1 MRSGVSASAS
11 VSDPSELLLL
21 LRSPTSQHLVLVLH
35 LTLLIVRER
44 ERERERDGLFLLLIA
59 QAHLTATGE
68 VEKDPLVTER
78 SRQPSADITS
88 DAKWVFLDSS
98 HGWNAGITNSNEREH
113 CHLLPLIQFPF
124 QFCIRPICVQII
136 SPFPQIFF
144 KGRRFQ
150 KISLFFFFFFRS

>member
-35 LTLLIVRER
+35 LTLLIV
-44 ERERERDGLFLLLIA
+44 RERDGLFLLLIA

-88 DAKWVFLDSS
+88 DAKWVFLHSC

-136 SPFPQIFF
+136 SPFP
-144 KGRRFQ
+144 K
-150 KISLFFFFFFRS
+150 FFFQGTTISKDFPLLLLLPIVALQRS